1 MAVSGRGGGGAHPR
15 DDRWHILAVT
25 CVSQASPLDEGFAS
39 QRGAA
44 RSTGWAG
51 CRMAKYAILKS
62 STLGAGDQ
70 DAGFQGDLPY
80 RRRSY
85 LGFALRAVLGVAIVT
100 FLVWRYDARSV
111 LRLLAREQPGYFAA
125 AVGVYVSTLVISAYR
140 WRLLAAILQLYGP
153 FTDFLAFRFIAT
165 FTNTVVPGVLGGDAL
180 RAIYLGR
187 RNSRFGEAFASVIA
201 DRIVG
206 LIGLF
211 WLAAIA
217 AIFLNDAGLSA
228 VVTAPPIGIGLIT
241 LAAFLA
247 SPLVIRVVHMM
258 PPRLGRYASFIV
270 TYLEHPGALLTPLM
284 LSVIVQ
290 SALAVCQY
298 LLARGIGFN
307 APFSLFLF
315 CVPIA
320 GVFASL
326 PLTVNGLGV
335 REGAYLVLFSMAGVG
350 RTNAIA
356 LGLLWFVSTTL
367 GALPGVIAFAFT
379 RPAPAHINE

>member
-1 MAVSGRGGGGAHPR
+1 
-15 DDRWHILAVT
+15 
-25 CVSQASPLDEGFAS
+25 
-39 QRGAA
+39 
-44 RSTGWAG
+44 
-51 CRMAKYAILKS
+51 MAKYATLKS
-62 STLGAGDQ
+62 STLRADDQ
-70 DAGFQGDLPY
+70 NASFQGDRPSK
-80 RRRSY
+80 RRSY
-85 LGFALRAVLGVAIVT
+85 PGFALRAVLGVAIVT

-111 LRLLAREQPGYFAA
+111 LRLLAREQPRYFVAA
-125 AVGVYVSTLVISAYR
+125 IGVYVSTQVISAYR
-140 WRLLAAILQLYGP
+140 WQLLAAVLKLYAS
-153 FTDFLAFRFIAT
+153 FTDFVALRFIAT
-165 FTNTVVPGVLGGDAL
+165 FTNTLVPGVVGGDAL

-187 RNSRFGEAFASVIA
+187 RNSRLGEAFASVIA

-217 AIFLNDAGLSA
+217 AIFLNGAGLSA

-241 LAAFLA
+241 LAAFVA
-247 SPLVIRVVHMM
+247 SPLVIRLVHMM
-258 PPRLGRYASFIV
+258 PPRLSRYASFIV
-270 TYLEHPGALLTPLM
+270 AYLEHPGAM
-284 LSVIVQ
+284 LAALVISMVVQ

-298 LLARGIGFN
+298 LLARGVGID
-307 APFSLFLF
+307 ASLTLFLF

-335 REGAYLVLFSMAGVG
+335 REGAYLVLFGMAGMG

-367 GALPGVIAFAFT
+367 GALPGVIAFAVT
-379 RPAPAHINE
+379 PLARAHSNERARQTAARAMEDTQ